1 MISEPKIGS
10 FFFKFQ
16 LTLLFVKKKIFIT
29 ILACFLIVQTT
40 YSQSSEENH
49 NLAISYDQKRIER
62 IDRVVNE
69 VINNSE
75 ISGAV
80 VLVNHNGRNIFHKSF
95 GYSDIASQKKMELNS
110 IFRIASMTKAI
121 TTVGVMILYERGHFL
136 LNDPISKFIPE
147 FQNPEIIVAVDSIG
161 HVLETKPAKRE
172 IRIIDL
178 LTHTSGIAYPFL
190 PTKLQQVYKK
200 NNLIDAVTEQDIL
213 LKNEIKKLAQLPL
226 LFEPGSQYQ
235 YGLSID
241 VLGYLCEVITEKSL
255 DKFLEDEIFIPLK
268 MVDTQFYLPV
278 EKTDRL
284 VKLYSWD
291 SGKLVE
297 SKGDESAIKIDNVNF
312 PFEGAKTYFSG
323 GGGLTSTVSDYSRFT
338 QMLLNKGEFD
348 GVQLLSRKTVEL
360 ITKPK
365 VDIDNDKIP
374 DISIGGFYVIQDIV
388 KRGEMVG
395 SEGAYIGSGA
405 FYGTCLV
412 DPKENLTVVFMSQV
426 LPGNSNVSERLGVL
440 VYQAL
445 K

>member
-1 MISEPKIGS
+1 MI
-10 FFFKFQ
+10 
-16 LTLLFVKKKIFIT
+16 VH
-29 ILACFLIVQTT
+29 AA

-49 NLAISYDQKRIER
+49 NLTISYDQKRLER

-69 VINNSE
+69 AINNGE
-75 ISGAV
+75 IPGAV
-80 VLVNHNGRNIFHKSF
+80 VLVNQNDKDIFHKSYGF
-95 GYSDIASQKKMELNS
+95 SDIVMQKKMELNS

-121 TTVGVMILYERGHFL
+121 TAVGVMILYERGHFL

-147 FQNPEIIVAVDSIG
+147 FKNPEIIVAVDSIG
-161 HVLETKPAKRE
+161 EVLEKRPAKRE

-200 NNLIDAVTEQDIL
+200 NNLIDAVTEQNIL
-213 LKNEIKKLAQLPL
+213 LKDEMIKLAQLPL

-235 YGLSID
+235 YGLGID

-255 DKFLEDEIFIPLK
+255 DKFLKDEIFIPLK

-323 GGGLTSTVSDYSRFT
+323 GGG
-338 QMLLNKGEFD
+338 
-348 GVQLLSRKTVEL
+348 
-360 ITKPK
+360 
-365 VDIDNDKIP
+365 
-374 DISIGGFYVIQDIV
+374 
-388 KRGEMVG
+388 
-395 SEGAYIGSGA
+395 
-405 FYGTCLV
+405 
-412 DPKENLTVVFMSQV
+412 
-426 LPGNSNVSERLGVL
+426 
-440 VYQAL
+440 
-445 K
+445 